1 MPEIAHALQQIR
13 QQIHTAALRFQREP
27 AEIHLLAVSK
37 TRPVA
42 DILSAYQAGQR
53 DFGENY
59 LQEALSK
66 IHALQD
72 YPALVW
78 HFIGAVQS
86 NKTRA
91 IAEHFAWLHSLD
103 DLNHARR
110 LNRQRPEHLPALNIC
125 IQVNVSAEPQKAGIS
140 FEELPSFAAVVA
152 EMPRLRLRGLMT
164 LPAPAEDFA
173 MQSVPLR
180 ALHEAY
186 QHLQA
191 QGFALDTLSMGMT
204 DDLEAAI
211 AEGSTMLRVGTG
223 IFGARLGKF

>member
-1 MPEIAHALQQIR
+1 MPEIAQALHQIH
-13 QQIHTAALRFQREP
+13 QQIHRAALRFQREP
-27 AEIHLLAVSK
+27 AAIHLLAVSK
-37 TRPVA
+37 TRPVT

-59 LQEALSK
+59 LQEALPK
-66 IHALQD
+66 IQALQD

-78 HFIGAVQS
+78 HFIGALQS

-91 IAEHFAWLHSLD
+91 VAENFAWLHSLD

-110 LNRQRPEHLPALNIC
+110 LNRQRPEHLPALNVC

-140 FEELPSFAAVVA
+140 LEALPNFAAALV
-152 EMPRLRLRGLMT
+152 ELPRLRLRGLMT

-173 MQSVPLR
+173 AQSVPLR
-180 ALHEAY
+180 TLHQAF
-186 QHLQA
+186 QQLQA

-211 AEGSTMLRVGTG
+211 AEGSTLLRVGTG
-223 IFGARLGKF
+223 IFGARLG